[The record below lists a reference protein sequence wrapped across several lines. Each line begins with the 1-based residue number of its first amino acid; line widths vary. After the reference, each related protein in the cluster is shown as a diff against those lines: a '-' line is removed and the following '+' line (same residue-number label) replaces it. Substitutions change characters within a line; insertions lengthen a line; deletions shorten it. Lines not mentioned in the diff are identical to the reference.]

1 MLWAYAKL
9 KEWNAQL
16 FRCGNPAVGWW
27 VVGGW
32 LVRWMERYR
41 ECVWMGRYAMVG
53 VDAEFCSMSL
63 RIMPDSEDSGG
74 KLD

>member
-1 MLWAYAKL
+1 MHSSSGVETWKPRRFL
-9 KEWNAQL
+9 
-16 FRCGNPAVGWW
+16 
-27 VVGGW
+27 VGGW
-32 LVRWMERYR
+32 WLVSKMDGKIRG

-63 RIMPDSEDSGG
+63 RIMHDSDDSGG